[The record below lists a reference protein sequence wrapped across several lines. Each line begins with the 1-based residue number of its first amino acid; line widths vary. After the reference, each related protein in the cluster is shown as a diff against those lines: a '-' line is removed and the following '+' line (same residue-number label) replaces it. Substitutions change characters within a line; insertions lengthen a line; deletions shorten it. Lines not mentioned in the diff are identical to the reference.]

1 MGFELKSKSIRL
13 VAKTLS
19 GLEGVLA
26 EELTALGA
34 SDVWPGNRAVEFAG
48 DKRLLYN
55 ANLWC
60 RTATRILMPIASF
73 RAATSE
79 QLYRHCSQI
88 EWTNY
93 LDVGGTLAVD
103 AVAIDSAFDN
113 SLFVAQRVKDAIVD
127 QFRGRFGKRPS
138 VDADNPDLRVNIHI
152 HGDKATLSL
161 DSSGQSLT
169 RRGYRIGGGKAPLS
183 EVLAA
188 GIIKLTGWDKTAP
201 LIDPMCGSGTIVIE
215 AAMLAKNMA
224 PGLLRKEYGFMRWK
238 DYDPALWQSSVKK
251 AKSAMVPEPAGEIVG
266 SDIDS
271 AVLREAEA
279 NAVRAGVKKQIRLE
293 RKSFA
298 EQNPPQG
305 PGFLVTNP
313 PYGERIAVKEIDA
326 LYKMRGD
333 NLKQKYNG
341 YKAFV
346 FTGNM
351 GAIKAIGLK
360 TSRRIKLFNGPIE
373 CRLLGF
379 DIYQGSRKKKYDVG
393 QNIDEN

>member
-1 MGFELKSKSIRL
+1 MEPKSKPMRL

-19 GLEGVLA
+19 GLEEVLA
-26 EELTALGA
+26 RELTALGA
-34 SDVWPGNRAVEFAG
+34 SDVRPGSRAVEFSG

-55 ANLWC
+55 ANLWS

-73 RAATSE
+73 RAAASD
-79 QLYRHCSQI
+79 QLYRHCSQVDWA
-88 EWTNY
+88 EF

-103 AVAIDSAFDN
+103 AVAVDSAFDN
-113 SLFVAQRVKDAIVD
+113 SLFVAQRVKDAVVD
-127 QFRGRFGKRPS
+127 QFRAHRGKRPS
-138 VDADNPDLRVNIHI
+138 VNADNPDLRINIHI

-169 RRGYRIGGGKAPLS
+169 RRGYRIDGGKAPLS

-188 GIIKLTGWDKTAP
+188 GIIKLTGWNKVLP
-201 LIDPMCGSGTIVIE
+201 FIDPMCGSGTIVIE
-215 AAMLAKNMA
+215 AAMLAENIA
-224 PGLLRKEYGFMRWK
+224 PGLSRKGYGFMRWK
-238 DYDPALWQSSVKK
+238 DYDAALWQSLIKK
-251 AKSAMVPEPAGEIVG
+251 AKSAIVPELPGEIIG
-266 SDIDS
+266 SDIDG
-271 AVLREAEA
+271 AVLKEAKA
-279 NAVRAGVKKQIRLE
+279 NAIRAGVKKQIRWE
-293 RKSFA
+293 RKSFS
-298 EQNPPQG
+298 EQSPPEG
-305 PGFLVTNP
+305 PGLLVTNP

-326 LYKMRGD
+326 LYEMIGD

-341 YKAFV
+341 YRAFI

-351 GAIKAIGLK
+351 EAIKAIGLR

-393 QNIDEN
+393 QNADEN

>member
-1 MGFELKSKSIRL
+1 
-13 VAKTLS
+13 
-19 GLEGVLA
+19 
-26 EELTALGA
+26 
-34 SDVWPGNRAVEFAG
+34 
-48 DKRLLYN
+48 
-55 ANLWC
+55 
-60 RTATRILMPIASF
+60 
-73 RAATSE
+73 
-79 QLYRHCSQI
+79 
-88 EWTNY
+88 
-93 LDVGGTLAVD
+93 
-103 AVAIDSAFDN
+103 VAIDSAFDN

-238 DYDPALWQSSVKK
+238 DYDAALWQSLTKK
-251 AKSAMVPEPAGEIVG
+251 AKSAVVPEPAGEIVG

-341 YKAFV
+341 YKAFI